1 MVNNM
6 RNYSNIRLKLEKIFQ
21 SLEMEYSILEM
32 EDDDLNYSIQINTV
46 KKLKPLNSING
57 MLYLNGKDMSMNL
70 IVGNIYKCDNDDDLL
85 SIYEIINQTNI
96 RTNIGNFNLIGNS
109 PKQIF
114 YKSSV
119 NCGYN
124 FSDLNDELVKL
135 QLDIFTD
142 ALEKLLNSLKK
153 ISL

>member
-1 MVNNM
+1 
-6 RNYSNIRLKLEKIFQ
+6 
-21 SLEMEYSILEM
+21 
-32 EDDDLNYSIQINTV
+32 
-46 KKLKPLNSING
+46 
-57 MLYLNGKDMSMNL
+57 MSMNL

>member
-57 MLYLNGKDMSMNL
+57 MLYLNGK
-70 IVGNIYKCDNDDDLL
+70 IC
-85 SIYEIINQTNI
+85 Q
-96 RTNIGNFNLIGNS
+96 
-109 PKQIF
+109 
-114 YKSSV
+114 
-119 NCGYN
+119 
-124 FSDLNDELVKL
+124 
-135 QLDIFTD
+135 
-142 ALEKLLNSLKK
+142 
-153 ISL
+153 